1 MGSEIGSETGLLHRL
16 VPGKSPGSKRRI
28 WIFEG
33 STESSGCVD
42 SVEPWVCTISLG
54 KIHFTGLPRTGL
66 VRPRRPD
73 FPKSGTSGKALK
85 NF

>member
-16 VPGKSPGSKRRI
+16 VPGKSPGSKIYI

-42 SVEPWVCTISLG
+42 SVETWTCTIGLRKTVS
-54 KIHFTGLPRTGL
+54 TGLGRTGL
-66 VRPRRPD
+66 LRPRRPD